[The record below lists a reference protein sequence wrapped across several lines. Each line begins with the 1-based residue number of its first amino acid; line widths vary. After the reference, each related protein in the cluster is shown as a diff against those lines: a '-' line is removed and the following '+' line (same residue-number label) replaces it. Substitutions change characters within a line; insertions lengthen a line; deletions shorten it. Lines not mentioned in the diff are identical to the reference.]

1 MTKSKTY
8 AIIRVQ
14 KRKGIPKMTTLEYT
28 ITNNLMAGLAL
39 KDIESKIPCF
49 YNISD
54 TDFENLEDL
63 ITVTIHC
70 RKEDEAFVKAMLAPF
85 V

>member
-1 MTKSKTY
+1 
-8 AIIRVQ
+8 
-14 KRKGIPKMTTLEYT
+14 MTTLKCT

-70 RKEDEAFVKAMLAPF
+70 RKEDAEFVKEILAPF

>member
-1 MTKSKTY
+1 
-8 AIIRVQ
+8 
-14 KRKGIPKMTTLEYT
+14 MTTMEYT

-39 KDIESKIPCF
+39 KEIETKIPCF
-49 YNISD
+49 WDVSD
-54 TDFENLEDL
+54 SDFENLEDL

-70 RKEDEAFVKAMLAPF
+70 RKEDAEFVKEILAPF

>member
-1 MTKSKTY
+1 M
-8 AIIRVQ
+8 
-14 KRKGIPKMTTLEYT
+14 EYT

-39 KDIESKIPCF
+39 KEIETKIPCF
-49 YNISD
+49 WDVSD
-54 TDFENLEDL
+54 SDFENLEDR

-70 RKEDEAFVKAMLAPF
+70 RKEDAEFVKEILAPF

>member
-1 MTKSKTY
+1 
-8 AIIRVQ
+8 
-14 KRKGIPKMTTLEYT
+14 MTTMEYT

-39 KDIESKIPCF
+39 KEIETKIPCF
-49 YNISD
+49 WDVSD
-54 TDFENLEDL
+54 SDYENLEDR

-70 RKEDEAFVKAMLAPF
+70 RKEDAEFVKEILAPF

>member
-1 MTKSKTY
+1 
-8 AIIRVQ
+8 
-14 KRKGIPKMTTLEYT
+14 MTTLEYT

-39 KDIESKIPCF
+39 KEIESKIPCF
-49 YNISD
+49 YNISNSN
-54 TDFENLEDL
+54 FENVEEF

-70 RKEDEAFVKAMLAPF
+70 RSEDAKFVKEVLAPF

>member
-1 MTKSKTY
+1 
-8 AIIRVQ
+8 
-14 KRKGIPKMTTLEYT
+14 MTTMEYT
-28 ITNNLMAGLAL
+28 INNNLMAGLAL
-39 KDIESKIPCF
+39 KEIESKIPCF
-49 YNISD
+49 YNLSN

-70 RKEDEAFVKAMLAPF
+70 RKEDAEFVKEILAPF

>member
-1 MTKSKTY
+1 
-8 AIIRVQ
+8 
-14 KRKGIPKMTTLEYT
+14 MTTMEYT

-39 KDIESKIPCF
+39 KEIETKIPCF
-49 YNISD
+49 WNVSD
-54 TDFENLEDL
+54 SDFENLEDR

-70 RKEDEAFVKAMLAPF
+70 RKEDAEFVKEILAPF

>member
-1 MTKSKTY
+1 
-8 AIIRVQ
+8 
-14 KRKGIPKMTTLEYT
+14 MTTLEYT

-39 KDIESKIPCF
+39 KEIETKIPCF
-49 YNISD
+49 WNVSD
-54 TDFENLEDL
+54 SDYENLEDR

-70 RKEDEAFVKAMLAPF
+70 RKEDAEFVKEILAPF

>member
-1 MTKSKTY
+1 
-8 AIIRVQ
+8 
-14 KRKGIPKMTTLEYT
+14 MTTLEYT

-39 KDIESKIPCF
+39 KEIESKIPCF
-49 YNISD
+49 YNLFNA
-54 TDFENLEDL
+54 DFENLEDL

-70 RKEDEAFVKAMLAPF
+70 RKEDADFVKEILAPF

>member
-1 MTKSKTY
+1 
-8 AIIRVQ
+8 
-14 KRKGIPKMTTLEYT
+14 MTTLEYT

-39 KDIESKIPCF
+39 KEIETKIPCF
-49 YNISD
+49 WDVSD
-54 TDFENLEDL
+54 SDYENLEDR

-70 RKEDEAFVKAMLAPF
+70 RKEDAEFVKEILAPF

>member
-1 MTKSKTY
+1 
-8 AIIRVQ
+8 
-14 KRKGIPKMTTLEYT
+14 MTTLEYT

-39 KDIESKIPCF
+39 KEIETKIPCF
-49 YNISD
+49 WNVSD
-54 TDFENLEDL
+54 SDFENLEDF

-70 RKEDEAFVKAMLAPF
+70 RKEDAEFVKEILAPF

>member
-1 MTKSKTY
+1 M
-8 AIIRVQ
+8 
-14 KRKGIPKMTTLEYT
+14 EYT

-39 KDIESKIPCF
+39 KEIETKIPCF
-49 YNISD
+49 WDVSD
-54 TDFENLEDL
+54 SDYENLEDR

-70 RKEDEAFVKAMLAPF
+70 RKEDTEFVKEILAPF

>member
-1 MTKSKTY
+1 
-8 AIIRVQ
+8 
-14 KRKGIPKMTTLEYT
+14 MTTMEYT

-39 KDIESKIPCF
+39 KEIETKIPCF
-49 YNISD
+49 WDVSD
-54 TDFENLEDL
+54 SDFENLEDR

-70 RKEDEAFVKAMLAPF
+70 RKEDAEFVKEILAPF